1 MSEAIHSRNES
12 LLKFDHARRQA
23 RRDQLSGFLQG
34 RDVRMIPFEAVRSQ
48 LRQQNPL
55 YRGLQDI
62 PLDQVVGSVGRAH
75 EFTRKFLPLNDGL
88 RERWIGVHRLA
99 AKRGW
104 PPVEVYQVGNVYFA
118 KDGNHRLS
126 VAHQLEMATVEA
138 HVWQFPDDIT
148 FESDAILEDVM
159 ILLGERHFQEKTAL
173 DQRIP
178 NHGIQFTSPGN
189 YTELLAQVES
199 LRDTLALID
208 GEKMSYYD
216 AVDAWYEMIY
226 LPTIEVIKDS
236 TLLSDFPG
244 RTEADLFVWM
254 SKHRDDLQQKYGDYN
269 SLDDLARLMAIEFK
283 EGRLTKLA
291 RQVRY
296 LFAARKL
303 PPLADT
309 AVTGT
314 NEAD

>member
-104 PPVEVYQVGNVYFA
+104 PLLKSIRSAMFILQKMVIIVC
-118 KDGNHRLS
+118 RLRINWK
-126 VAHQLEMATVEA
+126 
-138 HVWQFPDDIT
+138 WQRLKPTYGSF
-148 FESDAILEDVM
+148 LM
-159 ILLGERHFQEKTAL
+159 ILPLSRM
-173 DQRIP
+173 
-178 NHGIQFTSPGN
+178 QF
-189 YTELLAQVES
+189 
-199 LRDTLALID
+199 
-208 GEKMSYYD
+208 
-216 AVDAWYEMIY
+216 
-226 LPTIEVIKDS
+226 
-236 TLLSDFPG
+236 
-244 RTEADLFVWM
+244 
-254 SKHRDDLQQKYGDYN
+254 
-269 SLDDLARLMAIEFK
+269 
-283 EGRLTKLA
+283 
-291 RQVRY
+291 
-296 LFAARKL
+296 
-303 PPLADT
+303 
-309 AVTGT
+309 
-314 NEAD
+314 